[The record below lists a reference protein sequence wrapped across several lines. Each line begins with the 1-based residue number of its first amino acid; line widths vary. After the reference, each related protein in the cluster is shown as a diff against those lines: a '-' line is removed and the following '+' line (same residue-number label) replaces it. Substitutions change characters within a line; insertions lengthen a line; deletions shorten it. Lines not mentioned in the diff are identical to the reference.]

1 METALLIDIG
11 STFTKVTAVDLERET
26 LIATAQAPTTVQTNV
41 THGLQ
46 NALKE
51 LKRQSGCGSLP
62 PFDHRLACSSAAG
75 GLKMVA
81 VGLVPDLT
89 AEAAKR
95 AALGA
100 GAKVLR
106 VLSYKLT
113 RKELDSIDMIKP
125 DIILLAGGTDGGECE
140 TILYNAQV
148 LAKSALTSPMIIA
161 GNKEAG
167 ENAEEILKAAGKE
180 VHLTENVLPELN
192 RLNVDPARSIIRQVF
207 IDKIVYA
214 KGLDQIQS
222 EIDQVVMPTPAAVL
236 QAARLLAEGTRE
248 ETGLGELMVIDP
260 GGATT
265 DVHSVAIGDPT
276 KSDVA
281 LKGLPEPYVKRTV
294 EGDLGL
300 RYSAVSLYETGG
312 GKLLRQYTNM
322 PDDELSQLLSGLP
335 NNPEQLPDNRKAEIV
350 DCALGKAAVELAVE
364 RHVGFIESFH
374 TPFGISYAQY
384 GKDLTNIP
392 CLIGTGGILAYSS
405 NPMGIFTRALY
416 DTAKPA
422 VLKPMQPR
430 FLLDKR
436 YIMAAMG
443 LLAEIRPN
451 TAFRLLKQ
459 NLIEIQEK

>member
-11 STFTKVTAVDLERET
+11 STFTKVTAVDLEKER

-62 PFDHRLACSSAAG
+62 HFNHRLACSSAAG

-113 RKELDSIDMIKP
+113 RKELDLIDNIKP

-148 LAKSALTSPMIIA
+148 LAKSTLTSPMIIA

-167 ENAEEILKAAGKE
+167 EDAEEILKAAGKE

-222 EIDQVVMPTPAAVL
+222 EIDKVVMPTPAAVL
-236 QAARLLAEGTRE
+236 QAARFLAEGTRE

-265 DVHSVAIGDPT
+265 DVHSVAVGDPT

-312 GKLLRQYTNM
+312 GKLLRRYTSM
-322 PDDELSQLLSGLP
+322 PDDELSQLLSSLP
-335 NNPEQLPDNRKAEIV
+335 NNPEQLPDNPKAEIV

-392 CLIGTGGILAYSS
+392 YLIGTGGILAYSG
-405 NPMGIFTRALY
+405 NPMDIFTRALY
-416 DTAKPA
+416 DKAKPT

-430 FLLDKR
+430 FLLDKT